1 MKATARVAAVADCG
15 RTRLVTLRSQT
26 PLLVRRTGPRNA
38 RGETE
43 VHFVGGAAGPLGG
56 DHLRIEIEVGP
67 GAQLCVRTVAASLA
81 LPGAGGEQSL
91 LEVHATVAAG
101 GTLRWLPEPLIAARG
116 CDHVS
121 RSTVELEEGA
131 RLEWREELVCG
142 RHGEEPGDARLDST
156 VRHGGRTL
164 LRQELAVGPRAPAWD
179 GPAVLAGARA
189 TGSLLLVDPL
199 WTGNPPP
206 PAILGPTA
214 AQMPLP
220 GPALLIVAT
229 GTPQTVHTHLTP
241 LPLPAALPAP
251 AFPVDQGQTAAV

>member
-1 MKATARVAAVADCG
+1 MRPHGGRFPGAARRRRRAVPA
-15 RTRLVTLRSQT
+15 
-26 PLLVRRTGPRNA
+26 
-38 RGETE
+38 
-43 VHFVGGAAGPLGG
+43 GGARHRG
-56 DHLRIEIEVGP
+56 R
-67 GAQLCVRTVAASLA
+67 R
-81 LPGAGGEQSL
+81 
-91 LEVHATVAAG
+91 

-199 WTGNPPP
+199 WTGNPHRPRSSAPRPPKCPSPAQPSSSSP
-206 PAILGPTA
+206 PAP
-214 AQMPLP
+214 PNRP
-220 GPALLIVAT
+220 HP
-229 GTPQTVHTHLTP
+229 PHP